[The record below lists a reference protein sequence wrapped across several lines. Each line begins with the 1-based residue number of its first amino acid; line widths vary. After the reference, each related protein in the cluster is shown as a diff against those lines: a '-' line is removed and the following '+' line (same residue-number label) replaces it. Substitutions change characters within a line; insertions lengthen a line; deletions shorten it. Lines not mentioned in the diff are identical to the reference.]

1 MGMAEV
7 PGGPRPGPAASSCSA
22 VPTPPAPSRTRIS
35 WSWVRAGPG
44 DTGGHRGRAG
54 GHRARSERLS
64 PPAAPLRWVP
74 AGWRGLRPR
83 YEHATFLPGPGP
95 GPPRL
100 WVFGGAHPA
109 GNRGCVQVLDPG
121 ECPAAGPGR
130 ASLLGPCRCGLNR
143 MSPLERGTWES
154 PAVRGAQPQPRTF
167 HTSSAA
173 IGARLFVFGGGHR
186 GAEPVRD
193 QRLHVFDTATLT
205 WSQPDTRGDPPSPRH
220 GHAVVALG
228 TKLYIHGGLAG
239 DVFYNDLFCI
249 DTGDMRWVKVPASGD
264 VPGARA
270 SHSSAAF
277 KDHLYIF
284 GGMGP
289 EGALDTTYKYHTGRQ
304 QWTLLQFE
312 LPLPAG
318 RLDHAMCVI
327 PWRAG
332 APGDTEPPVAGGDSA
347 GPLQQD
353 QSCAEDSVVHLLLV
367 FGGMDTQGQMHRDC
381 LVTLIE

>member
-1 MGMAEV
+1 MAPRALPELQ
-7 PGGPRPGPAASSCSA
+7 PGGRPGP
-22 VPTPPAPSRTRIS
+22 
-35 WSWVRAGPG
+35 
-44 DTGGHRGRAG
+44 GRWY
-54 GHRARSERLS
+54 RLS
-64 PPAAPLRWVP
+64 P
-74 AGWRGLRPR
+74 RGERPR
-83 YEHATFLPGPGP
+83 ALVGLGCLVLPG
-95 GPPRL
+95 RVL
-100 WVFGGAHPA
+100 LLGGADSA
-109 GNRGCVQVLDPG
+109 
-121 ECPAAGPGR
+121 R
-130 ASLLGPCRCGLNR
+130 AFADAHFVE
-143 MSPLERGTWES
+143 LERGTWES

-205 WSQPDTRGDPPSPRH
+205 WSQPDTHGDPPSPRH

-228 TKLYIHGGLAG
+228 TRLYIHGGLAG
-239 DVFYNDLFCI
+239 GAFYNDLFCI
-249 DTGDMRWVKVPASGD
+249 DTDDMRWVKVPASGD

-277 KDHLYIF
+277 KDQLYIF

-289 EGALDTTYKYHTGRQ
+289 EGALDTTYKYDTGRQ

-332 APGDTEPPVAGGDSA
+332 PPEDTEPPVAGGDSA
-347 GPLQQD
+347 GPLPQGQG
-353 QSCAEDSVVHLLLV
+353 CAEDSVVHLLLV

-381 LVTLIE
+381 LVTLIQ